1 MALEE
6 FKYLMIDSEDF
17 WGYDDGSY
25 DEESNWYQKVFVVP
39 KAEVEA
45 KPSLISDLNL
55 MPCAMFFLK
64 DNEDDQ
70 RFTPTSIKV
79 DTDRMIAI
87 VEGEQKR
94 IGEDIKDPIRPMV
107 FRLDALAPPYKNMN
121 EYKKMTSGRFKV
133 DNMIFDNDDED
144 FEKPKKQ
151 LEELTQYSES
161 FTEEVVA
168 EAEFFNAE
176 TLERI
181 NPTIVE
187 GAEDIMGAENETFKS
202 SNHDVEIM
210 EGHNTPL
217 ADTNVFGPGV
227 NENVIGQEY
236 VGRVLG
242 QDAEGFDDRDDES
255 IGERHRGKHK
265 QSLKDRRDE
274 SKAMTA
280 KGDPHHPYAD
290 VGTMDAE
297 FFPDGDGRIFG
308 SITPTAQ
315 FDPLGFNAEG
325 LDNDILSAEYDAESN
340 EVSFTTLHGENF
352 TLNADT
358 GVFKNAEGTFDAEES
373 EALSAEDLTI
383 VMNAAGYVPSGEW
396 GSMHPAE
403 ANQDYQWAFRNAE
416 HEGYDDRDDES
427 IGERNRGK
435 HKQSLKDRKDESK
448 AMTAKGDPHHPFSD
462 VSTMSA
468 EYVTDEG
475 VLMGAAQSTREL
487 LEDRDTDIVDLVQDA
502 PFIRDFRLSGWA
514 TSALILGTAWVFGRR
529 SMAKKESKDAEIE
542 VSRTVGDVGGG
553 NDFGQDPVMIQEDN
567 KRNFFPHK
575 VSGIN
580 EIDPSSPLF
589 NPLSQSYRL

>member
-151 LEELTQYSES
+151 LEDLTQYSES

-280 KGDPHHPYAD
+280 KGDPHHPYAH